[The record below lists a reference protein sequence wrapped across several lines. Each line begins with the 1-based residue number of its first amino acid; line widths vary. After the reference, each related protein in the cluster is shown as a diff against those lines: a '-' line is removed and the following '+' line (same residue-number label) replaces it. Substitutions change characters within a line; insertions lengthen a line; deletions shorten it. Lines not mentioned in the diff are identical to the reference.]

1 MKRLYTVFLL
11 LTLTACAANPPTET
25 ASAPRQDAARNL
37 SDTQLYDAGKAA
49 LQTGDYG
56 RAIDH
61 LETLTL
67 RYPMAG
73 HAQRAL
79 LEAADDLYR
88 RGQVDAAIAA
98 AEGFVAAQPA
108 HPQLDY
114 AYYERGLL
122 GFQDGM
128 AALAAAK
135 PERAAPQDTAPARRA
150 FQYLAE
156 LAQRFPASR
165 FTPDARQRMLQLR
178 NALAQHELNIA
189 KHYFEQRDY
198 ANAAAR
204 AKYVVDNYQQ
214 SSAIADALAIVTK
227 AGAAAQPPAASAAPA
242 AAQSATDATAAS
254 PKPAASAASEP
265 AKPATATAN
274 TSPEHGKSVER
285 ETWLAAQNPGYYTVQ
300 LMSTGDEAL
309 LLKFVKTRN
318 IQGKTAYFRNDSGG
332 YALLYG
338 IYPTET
344 VARDA
349 AKTLSK
355 DLDIAKPWVRS
366 LHTIQETIKKVG
378 GTK

>member
-1 MKRLYTVFLL
+1 MKRLHTVFLL

-25 ASAPRQDAARNL
+25 ASAPRQDVARNL
-37 SDTQLYDAGKAA
+37 SDTQLYDAGKAT
-49 LQTGDYG
+49 LQAGDYG

-79 LEAADDLYR
+79 LEAADDLSR
-88 RGQVDAAIAA
+88 RGQADAAIAA
-98 AEGFVAAQPA
+98 AERFIAAQPA

-122 GFQDGM
+122 GFQGGM
-128 AALAAAK
+128 ATLAAAK
-135 PERAAPQDTAPARRA
+135 AEQAAPQDTAPARRA

-165 FTPDARQRMLQLR
+165 FTPDAKQRMLQLR

-214 SSAIADALAIVTK
+214 SSAIADALAIMTK
-227 AGAAAQPPAASAAPA
+227 AGAAAQPPAASAPA
-242 AAQSATDATAAS
+242 ATQSDTDATAANL
-254 PKPAASAASEP
+254 KPAASAASEP
-265 AKPATATAN
+265 AKPAIATAN
-274 TSPEHGKSVER
+274 TSPERGKGVER
-285 ETWLAAQNPGYYTVQ
+285 ETWLAAQNPGHYTVQ
-300 LMSTGDEAL
+300 LMSTGDETL

-318 IQGKTAYFRNDSGG
+318 IEGKTAYFRNDSGG

-338 IYPTET
+338 IYPTEAE
-344 VARDA
+344 ARDA

-355 DLDIAKPWVRS
+355 DLAIAKPWIRS
-366 LHTIQETIKKVG
+366 LHAIQEIIKRGG
-378 GTK
+378 GTR